1 MTRKRRSRKLDWHA
15 PVFCGL
21 LLLLSG
27 CATLPTLDRSMYP
40 EVFEPLDQT
49 DRLLEQARGAGKD
62 KACPV
67 AYNGVLKIR
76 KEAEATY
83 WTCQTAKAAE
93 MARMALEKA
102 KGLCPDTDKDGVPD
116 YRDKCSDTPKGVAVD
131 GNGCPL
137 DTDKDG
143 VPDYRDK
150 CSDTPKG
157 AAVDENGCPL
167 DTDKDG
173 VPDYRDKCSDTPKG
187 VAVDGNGCPLDTD
200 KDGVPDYRDK
210 CPDTPKGV
218 AVDKATG
225 CPLDSD
231 GDGVVDA
238 RDQCPGTPKSAK
250 VDAKGC
256 WAVKHILFDIDK
268 TEIKPWSAVELDA
281 VVKVLRANPDLRME
295 LKGHT
300 DNEGR
305 AAYNQTLSENRAKN
319 VRNYMTLQGIPSGR
333 FSISGYGFSRPVA
346 DNATPE
352 GRSLNRRVE
361 LTPAR

>member
-1 MTRKRRSRKLDWHA
+1 MDLSDRKGRQKWPGWRWRRPRACVPTPTRTVYPTIGTSA
-15 PVFCGL
+15 P
-21 LLLLSG
+21 
-27 CATLPTLDRSMYP
+27 
-40 EVFEPLDQT
+40 
-49 DRLLEQARGAGKD
+49 
-62 KACPV
+62 
-67 AYNGVLKIR
+67 
-76 KEAEATY
+76 
-83 WTCQTAKAAE
+83 
-93 MARMALEKA
+93 
-102 KGLCPDTDKDGVPD
+102 
-116 YRDKCSDTPKGVAVD
+116 TPQRGVAVD

-295 LKGHT
+295 IKGHT

-305 AAYNQTLSENRAKN
+305 AAYNQTLSENRAKT

-333 FSISGYGFSRPVA
+333 FFDFGLWILQ
-346 DNATPE
+346 T
-352 GRSLNRRVE
+352 GRRQCHARRSFVE
-361 LTPAR
+361 QAG